1 MTRTA
6 IAADT
11 LAPAPGPFSAIIR
24 SDGVLY
30 LSGQVGVDPATDQLA
45 PGGVTAEAE
54 QLFRN
59 LAVALAAA
67 GKGLDDVLRAGVFLA
82 DMADYAAM
90 NAVYAAHFSRPY
102 PARTCV
108 AVAGLPLG
116 ARVEIDLVVKA

>member
-6 IAADT
+6 ITSDR
-11 LAPAPGPFSAIIR
+11 LPPAPGPFSAAIR
-24 SDGVLY
+24 SGDFIY
-30 LSGQVGVDPATDQLA
+30 LSGQVGVDPASDQLA
-45 PGGVTAEAE
+45 QGGVAAEAE

-59 LAVALAAA
+59 LAVVLEAA
-67 GKGLDDVLRAGVFLA
+67 GKGFDDVVRAGVFLA

-90 NAVYAAHFSRPY
+90 NSVYGKQFAQPY

-108 AVAGLPLG
+108 AVAALPLG